1 MEQHFT
7 EDRWSDLVR
16 GVLPAEESAALRQH
30 LEKGCEQCRQSFRL
44 WRLVADVANG
54 EIRHEVPEA
63 LMHSSRAAYVEWR
76 RLYLLPQRARIARLV
91 FDSLLAPL
99 PSGVRSEATAPRRI
113 LWEFGQWSCDLRVEP
128 LAGARISLAGQIV
141 APGSHAGL
149 PVLLLRANALEA
161 ETTANQFG
169 EFQLEFGQANG
180 LRIYFDVPGNRPV
193 GILLPDLE
201 NPLTAG
207 EIATE

>member
-1 MEQHFT
+1 MERHFT

-30 LEKGCEQCRQSFRL
+30 LEKGCEECRQSFRL
-44 WRLVADVANG
+44 WQLVADVANS

-63 LMHSSRAAYVEWR
+63 LMQSSRAAYVEWR
-76 RLYLLPQRARIARLV
+76 RVYLVPRRARIARLI
-91 FDSLLAPL
+91 FDSFLAPL
-99 PSGVRSEATAPRRI
+99 PSGVRGEVAAPRRI
-113 LWEFGQWSCDLRVEP
+113 LWGFSHWSCDVRMES
-128 LAGARISLAGQIV
+128 LAGERRFLTGQIV
-141 APGSHAGL
+141 APESQAGL
-149 PVLLLRANALEA
+149 PVLLLRTNVLEA
-161 ETTANQFG
+161 ETTTNQFG

-180 LRIYFDVPGNRPV
+180 LQIYFDVPGSRPV

-207 EIATE
+207 ESATE